1 VLADLTDFLREWP
14 FDGNSTVRFMTTTD
28 GREIMQVRLP
38 LGVEQLELE
47 GRPDGLT
54 VEGGGTALD
63 LYRER
68 QEAAR
73 MRDEEFELSAEDFSA
88 LRTEAIL
95 YYQRYLILFQLGE
108 YSRTVRDTEHNLA
121 VCAIVESCYHGADRV
136 ELLQYRPYILRVNT
150 ISLAMQDLNIGRSE
164 DARGRLEMCVEIVK
178 NMSGVASPVFEF
190 EKLRALQ
197 HLGSILEQIRERS
210 LSKRDLLER
219 ELHDAVEHEDY
230 ERAARVRDQI
240 RGLDS
245 EAPE

>member
-1 VLADLTDFLREWP
+1 VIADLTDFLREWK
-14 FDGNSTVRFMTTTD
+14 FDGSNTVRFLTTLD

-54 VEGGGTALD
+54 VEGRATALD
-63 LYRER
+63 LYRDR
-68 QEAAR
+68 LEAAR
-73 MRDEEFELSAEDFSA
+73 MRDESIELSRDDFNA

-108 YSRTVRDTEHNLA
+108 YSRTVRDTEHNLS
-121 VCAIVESCYHGADRV
+121 VCDLVESCYQGADRV

-150 ISLAMQDLNIGRSE
+150 IALAMQDLNIGRAE
-164 DARGRLEMCVEIVK
+164 DARGRLEKCVEIVK

-197 HLGSILEQIRERS
+197 HLDSILEQIRERS

-240 RGLDS
+240 RGLDTEAS
-245 EAPE
+245 E